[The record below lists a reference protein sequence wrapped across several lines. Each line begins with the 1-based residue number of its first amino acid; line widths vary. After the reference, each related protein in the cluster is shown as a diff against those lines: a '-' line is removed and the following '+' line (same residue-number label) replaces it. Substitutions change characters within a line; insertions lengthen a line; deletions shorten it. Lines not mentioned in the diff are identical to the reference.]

1 MTGYICRRISRSEAA
16 FWSGKGKRPSLK
28 VPVRKQLSAKEGMI
42 TEFISRPVP
51 DNWLTW
57 DLDRRRDFWSAGGTG
72 DYNLVPRDRISVI
85 EVWSELFLNRASDI
99 KKTDKD
105 EIKKCLLNA
114 EGWQQARGPFYGGAP
129 YGTQRG
135 FVRAPEED

>member
-1 MTGYICRRISRSEAA
+1 MGEQLFLTGSLEAA
-16 FWSGKGKRPSLK
+16 AKEYQELHRD
-28 VPVRKQLSAKEGMI
+28 VSAKEGMI
-42 TEFISRPVP
+42 LEFLKRPVP
-51 DNWLTW
+51 DNWLQW
-57 DLDRRRDFWSAGGTG
+57 NLDRRRDFWSAGGTG

-85 EVWSELFLNRASDI
+85 EVWCELFLNRASDI

-114 EGWQQARGPFYGGAP
+114 HGWQQARAPFYGGIP

-135 FVRAPEED
+135 FLSDPEGE